1 MTIKTDK
8 ILMHIKYVTLTYQN
22 YFYIETFYTETY
34 S

>member
-1 MTIKTDK
+1 MTIKAYK
-8 ILMHIKYVTLTYQN
+8 ILMHIKYAPLTYQN